1 MQKQVNF
8 FCTPE
13 VLDVVIPDIAEGDEH
28 FGIFIVMEHFG
39 TSLKNLLDMKETSQL
54 NANHM

>member
-39 TSLKNLLDMKETSQL
+39 TSLKNLLDMKETS
-54 NANHM
+54 